1 MDNETLV
8 QQIKQGYDVKE
19 NMGLLYE
26 QNKGLIYK
34 IAKKYRYIDLMTDI
48 EDLMNQGYIALVE
61 TVDKYDPAAGAS
73 FATFAT
79 RCIGQSIH
87 RYLDNTGRSMRL
99 PVHIQERIYKYNQ
112 VTSHFL
118 AEYNRE
124 PTDQEYMRWLNMS
137 EKQLHSLRKTMHI
150 TAVESI
156 EKPLDEDMTIA
167 DAIAD
172 PGADMEVMEDH
183 IDKDQL
189 KQSLWPAVKKAV
201 KDVDDLDIL
210 ISRYQEG
217 CTLKEAGRRKGVTA
231 DQARFRQSRALRQL
245 RSSRTIIELG
255 KSEGLFHSPEPSRS
269 ERRRLS
275 IQRDDYTDEELQY
288 MAMAGVV

>member
-1 MDNETLV
+1 MDNEMLV

-34 IAKKYRYIDLMTDI
+34 VARKYRYIDLMTDI
-48 EDLMNQGYIALVE
+48 EDLMNQAYIALVE
-61 TVDKYDPAAGAS
+61 TVEKYDPAAGAS
-73 FATFAT
+73 FSTFAT

-87 RYLDNTGRSMRL
+87 RYLENTGRSMRL

-124 PTDQEYMRWLNMS
+124 PTDQEYIKWLHMS
-137 EKQLHSLRKTMHI
+137 KKQLQSLRKTMHV

-172 PGADMEVMEDH
+172 PGSDMEVVEDD
-183 IDKDQL
+183 ICKDQL

-245 RSSRTIIELG
+245 RSSRTIMELG
-255 KSEGLFHSPEPSRS
+255 KSEGLFHSPEPSHS

-275 IQRDDYTDEELQY
+275 IQQDDYTDEELKY
-288 MAMAGVV
+288 MAMAGVI

>member
-48 EDLMNQGYIALVE
+48 EDLMNQSYIALVE
-61 TVDKYDPAAGAS
+61 TVDKYDPAVGAS
-73 FATFAT
+73 FSTFAT

-87 RYLDNTGRSMRL
+87 RYLENTGRSMRL
-99 PVHIQERIYKYNQ
+99 PVHTQEKIYKYNQ

-172 PGADMEVMEDH
+172 PGSDMEVVEDD
-183 IDKDQL
+183 ICKDQL

-245 RSSRTIIELG
+245 RSSRTIMELG
-255 KSEGLFHSPEPSRS
+255 KSEGLFHSPEPSHS

-275 IQRDDYTDEELQY
+275 IQQDDYTDEELKY
-288 MAMAGVV
+288 MAMAGVI

>member
-48 EDLMNQGYIALVE
+48 EDLMNQSYIALVE
-61 TVDKYDPAAGAS
+61 TVDKYDPAVGAS
-73 FATFAT
+73 FSTFAT

-87 RYLDNTGRSMRL
+87 RYLENTGRSMRL
-99 PVHIQERIYKYNQ
+99 PVHTQEKIYKYNQ

-124 PTDQEYMRWLNMS
+124 PTDQEYIRWMHMS

-172 PGADMEVMEDH
+172 PGSDMEVVEDD
-183 IDKDQL
+183 ICKDQL

-245 RSSRTIIELG
+245 RSSRTIMELG
-255 KSEGLFHSPEPSRS
+255 KSEGLFHSPEPSHS

-275 IQRDDYTDEELQY
+275 IQQDDYTDEELKY
-288 MAMAGVV
+288 MAMAGVI

>member
-1 MDNETLV
+1 
-8 QQIKQGYDVKE
+8 
-19 NMGLLYE
+19 
-26 QNKGLIYK
+26 
-34 IAKKYRYIDLMTDI
+34 
-48 EDLMNQGYIALVE
+48 
-61 TVDKYDPAAGAS
+61 
-73 FATFAT
+73 
-79 RCIGQSIH
+79 
-87 RYLDNTGRSMRL
+87 
-99 PVHIQERIYKYNQ
+99 
-112 VTSHFL
+112 
-118 AEYNRE
+118 
-124 PTDQEYMRWLNMS
+124 
-137 EKQLHSLRKTMHI
+137 MHI

-172 PGADMEVMEDH
+172 PGADMEVVEDH

-288 MAMAGVV
+288 MAMAGVM

>member
-8 QQIKQGYDVKE
+8 QQIKQGYDAKE
-19 NMGLLYE
+19 SMGLLYE

-61 TVDKYDPAAGAS
+61 TVDKYDPAVGAS

-172 PGADMEVMEDH
+172 PGADMEVVEDH

-201 KDVDDLDIL
+201 KDVDDFDIL

-245 RSSRTIIELG
+245 RSSREIRKIG
-255 KSEGLFHSPEPSRS
+255 KAEGLLSSPVPSHR
-269 ERRRLS
+269 ERRQCNIALS
-275 IQRDDYTDEELQY
+275 DYTDEELQY

>member
-48 EDLMNQGYIALVE
+48 EDLMNQSYIALVD
-61 TVDKYDPAAGAS
+61 TVDKYDPAVGAS
-73 FATFAT
+73 FSTFAT

-87 RYLDNTGRSMRL
+87 RYLENTGRSMRL
-99 PVHIQERIYKYNQ
+99 PVHTQEKIYKYNQ

-172 PGADMEVMEDH
+172 PGSDMEVVEDD
-183 IDKDQL
+183 ICKDQL

-245 RSSRTIIELG
+245 RSSRTIMELG
-255 KSEGLFHSPEPSRS
+255 KSEGLFHSPEPSHS

-275 IQRDDYTDEELQY
+275 IQQDDYTDEELKY
-288 MAMAGVV
+288 MAMAGVI

>member
-1 MDNETLV
+1 MDNEMLV

-26 QNKGLIYK
+26 HNKGLIYK
-34 IAKKYRYIDLMTDI
+34 IARKYRYIDLMTDI

-124 PTDQEYMRWLNMS
+124 PTDQEYIKWLHMS
-137 EKQLHSLRKTMHI
+137 EKQLQSLRKTMHV

-172 PGADMEVMEDH
+172 PGADMEVVEDH

-217 CTLKEAGRRKGVTA
+217 CTLKEAGKRKGVTA

-288 MAMAGVV
+288 MAMAGVM